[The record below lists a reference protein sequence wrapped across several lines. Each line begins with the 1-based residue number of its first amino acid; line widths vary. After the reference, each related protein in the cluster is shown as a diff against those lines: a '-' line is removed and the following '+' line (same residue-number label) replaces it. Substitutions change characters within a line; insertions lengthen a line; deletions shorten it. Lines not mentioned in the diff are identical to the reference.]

1 MTKNTQRVR
10 PPKPEPRKIVT
21 GVNPEVTRLE
31 SVVALIKEHDGTGN
45 GELAWK
51 LLWNF
56 NDTRRFEK
64 YLRKL
69 G

>member
-1 MTKNTQRVR
+1 MAKNQKEK
-10 PPKPEPRKIVT
+10 PPKPAPTKIIT
-21 GVNPEVTRLE
+21 KVNPEVVRLE
-31 SVVALIKEHDGTGN
+31 SVVALIKEHDGTGK
-45 GELAWK
+45 GDLAWK

-56 NDTRRFEK
+56 NDERRFEK